1 MASTPESDDST
12 VSKPKSDDSET
23 KSWFESHY
31 MALTSFVAFLTALTN
46 LAIIYCMSINRLDL
60 GLGLAAIG
68 IITFFGVSLSS
79 SIFEE
84 HRHEHGNKKKNNLI
98 PNIIAG
104 KGIMRKGL
112 AASLVMTYIVL
123 IGFSFSAGTLDN
135 SLRADTIANIYNG
148 TSLDRY
154 LEIKNQSPD
163 IDINISEIG
172 IISSGVSKTDSSS
185 KSIEELLLAKEPSTL
200 VQHFTIVISVVIGFY
215 FGSSALSALLKSRK
229 ERLTPDEL
237 SQINFERWN
246 NGDIPEEEY
255 KKKQKIIEK

>member
-1 MASTPESDDST
+1 MTSEPESTPK
-12 VSKPKSDDSET
+12 SKSNDSET
-23 KSWFESHY
+23 KSMLRSHY
-31 MALTSFVAFLTALTN
+31 MLTTSAVAFATALAN
-46 LAIIYCMSINRLDL
+46 LKIIYWMHVTDGLDL

-84 HRHEHGNKKKNNLI
+84 HRHEHGNKKKNKLI

-112 AASLVMTYIVL
+112 AASLVLTYIVL
-123 IGFSFSAGTLDN
+123 IGFSFSADTLDN
-135 SLRADTIANIYNG
+135 SIQANIIKNNFNG
-148 TSLDRY
+148 TSLEKY
-154 LEIKNQSPD
+154 FEIRNASPD

-185 KSIEELLLAKEPSTL
+185 KSIEALLLAKEPSTL

-229 ERLTPDEL
+229 EDKASDDPLKILNVRL
-237 SQINFERWN
+237 IK
-246 NGDIPEEEY
+246 GDILEAEY
-255 KKKQKIIEK
+255 KKLKALIKE